1 MNYRKFIAVFTALT
15 MTAAV
20 FSGCGGKPQE
30 TDADQDWVTVED
42 NTEKKET
49 EAAENIEKGSTEGT
63 EKGKDDSKNTGASP
77 VDTSLFSDVSNYE
90 FWFSSGAGG
99 WCTSLTLQPDG
110 TFNGQYYDSEMG
122 DTGEDYPN
130 GSQYQCNFYGK
141 FTEPV
146 QVNAYT
152 YRFRIETIQYSRKPG
167 EEEIINGVRYIY
179 SQPYGL
185 DGTGDIYLY
194 LPEAPVDELPKEY
207 LDWVQMAMED
217 TGKDTLGFFGLYNV
231 EEQDGFSSYELSKEA
246 VALNKELA
254 ALEEKAQEMN
264 DRLQSGELSQ
274 IEMNRLS
281 GELYKLWDDE
291 LNSLWGRIKKKL
303 GSEEMQK
310 LTEEERA
317 WIKWKEQAVKDAG
330 SEMEG
335 GSMQP
340 LLENDKAAEVTRER
354 VYELAGWLK

>member
-1 MNYRKFIAVFTALT
+1 MKNRKFLVVFTAFT
-15 MTAAV
+15 MTAAI
-20 FSGCGGKPQE
+20 FSGCGAKMEE
-30 TDADQDWVTVED
+30 TDDDKEWVTVED
-42 NTEKKET
+42 DTEKKET
-49 EAAENIEKGSTEGT
+49 EATGQTEGT
-63 EKGKDDSKNTGASP
+63 EQQKDDSKNTGVAGT
-77 VDTSLFSDVSNYE
+77 DTTLFSDVSNYE
-90 FWFSSGAGG
+90 FWFGSGAGG

-335 GSMQP
+335 GSIQP